1 MNDEI
6 PEDVAKAIKDAAK
19 PTPKQT
25 AEMDQE
31 GKRIAEKAAKEH
43 KGKKG

>member
-1 MNDEI
+1 MSDEI
-6 PEDVAKAIKDAAK
+6 PKDVADKIKDAAK

-31 GKRIAEKAAKEH
+31 GKRIAEEAAKRH